1 MALKVNGV
9 EISGA
14 SSTITISV
22 PAFRATGTSSSFQNV
37 TSGNV
42 VPFNVTTSGG
52 NNIQSNHDA
61 LLNYNNS
68 SYRFTA
74 PVDGTYVFWAQLYCH
89 QDADQETYSFYKN
102 GEYIAVYDTTSQFVQ
117 TLVDSADDNTIH
129 MQHSMELSTND
140 YIDVRSTNNACD
152 IVTMYSAFGGY
163 LVGKKR

>member
-9 EISGA
+9 EISGG

-22 PAFRATGTSSSFQNV
+22 PAFRATGTSNQFQNI
-37 TSGNV
+37 TAGNV
-42 VPFNVTTSGG
+42 IPFNVTTSGG

-102 GEYIAVYDTTSQFVQ
+102 GAYIAVYDTNSQFVMS
-117 TLVDSADDNTIH
+117 LVDNADDNTVH

>member
-22 PAFRATGTSSSFQNV
+22 PAFRATGSSSSFQNV

-61 LLNYNNS
+61 LLNYNN
-68 SYRFTA
+68 
-74 PVDGTYVFWAQLYCH
+74 
-89 QDADQETYSFYKN
+89 
-102 GEYIAVYDTTSQFVQ
+102 
-117 TLVDSADDNTIH
+117 
-129 MQHSMELSTND
+129 
-140 YIDVRSTNNACD
+140 
-152 IVTMYSAFGGY
+152 
-163 LVGKKR
+163 